1 MTALSPAVEVDAA
14 EVLARCDHLATLT
27 ATPGRIHRAYL
38 TPEHAAANSV
48 TAAWMAAAGMDTWTD
63 AAGNIVGRY
72 AGTDPDAPALLLG
85 SHLDT
90 VPDAGRYDGP
100 LGVMLAIAVVAR
112 LHARGERLPFA
123 IEVFGFGDEEG
134 TRFGATLLGS
144 RAVAG
149 TWDPRWWELEDA
161 DGVTLVEAFQSFGL
175 DPSRVGEAAR
185 SRESVLGYL
194 EAHIEQGPYLE
205 ESGRPLGVV
214 SAIAGARRFQ
224 LTLTGKAG
232 HAGGVPM
239 ERRRDALV
247 GAARAVLDVERLAR
261 AMDCVAT
268 VGMIEVAPGAANVIP
283 GEATFSLDVR
293 AATDETRD
301 ACWRAIQDSIQE
313 FCQERR
319 LSFAVEETHA
329 APAEAP
335 APRLVA
341 AIRDGIAATGDG
353 DPLVLLSKAGHDAM
367 AIAALTDW
375 AMLFI
380 ACTGG
385 VSHHPDEAVEEP
397 DVAAA
402 LDAFEAAVVGLAR

>member
-1 MTALSPAVEVDAA
+1 MTGRDPIVVDAA
-14 EVLARCDHLATLT
+14 EILSRCDHLGSIT
-27 ATPGRIHRAYL
+27 AVPGIVHRAYL
-38 TPEHAAANSV
+38 TPEHAAANAV
-48 TAAWMAAAGMDTWTD
+48 TAAWMADAGMTTWTD
-63 AAGNIVGRY
+63 QAGNIVGRY
-72 AGTDPDAPALLLG
+72 EGSNPHAPTLLLG

-100 LGVMLAIAVVAR
+100 LGVMLAIGVVSR

-123 IEVFGFGDEEG
+123 IDVYGFGDEEG
-134 TRFGATLLGS
+134 TRFGSTLLGS

-149 TWDPRWWELEDA
+149 TWDPRWWELRDS
-161 DGVTLVEAFQSFGL
+161 DGVSLVEAFQAFGL

-185 SRESVLGYL
+185 DAPTVLGYL

-205 ESGRPLGVV
+205 EAGRPLGVV

-224 LTLTGKAG
+224 LTITGKAG

-247 GAARAVLDVERLAR
+247 GASRAVLDIERLAR
-261 AMDCVAT
+261 EMDCVAT

-293 AATDETRD
+293 AATDEGRD
-301 ACWRAIQDSIQE
+301 ACWRAIQDAIQE

-319 LSFAVEETHA
+319 LTFAIDETHS

-335 APRLVA
+335 APRLVDA
-341 AIRDGIAATGDG
+341 VCSGIAATGDA

-367 AIAALTDW
+367 AVAALCDW
-375 AMLFI
+375 AMMFI

-385 VSHHPDEAVEEP
+385 VSHHPDEAVTAA
-397 DVAAA
+397 DVAVA
-402 LDAFEAAVVGLAR
+402 LDAFEAAVLSLAV

>member
-1 MTALSPAVEVDAA
+1 MTRADQATAVDAA
-14 EVLARCDHLATLT
+14 EVLARCDHLGTLT
-27 ATPGRIHRAYL
+27 AVPGIIHRAYL
-38 TPEHAAANSV
+38 TPEHAAANAA

-72 AGTDPDAPALLLG
+72 EGADPEAPVLLLG

-90 VPDAGRYDGP
+90 VPNAGRYDGP

-112 LHARGERLPFA
+112 LHERGERLPFP
-123 IEVFGFGDEEG
+123 IEVIGFGDEEG
-134 TRFGATLLGS
+134 TRFGSTLLGS

-149 TWDPRWWELEDA
+149 TWDPRWWELRDA
-161 DGVTLVEAFQSFGL
+161 EGVTLVEAFQTFGL
-175 DPSRVGEAAR
+175 DPSRVGEAAHDPQR
-185 SRESVLGYL
+185 VLGYL

-205 ESGRPLGVV
+205 EAGRPLGVV
-214 SAIAGARRFQ
+214 SAIAGAHRFQ
-224 LTLTGKAG
+224 LTITGKAG

-239 ERRRDALV
+239 DRRRDALV
-247 GAARAVLDVERLAR
+247 GASQAVLDIERLAR
-261 AMDCVAT
+261 EMDCVAT

-283 GEATFSLDVR
+283 GEASFSLDVR
-293 AATDETRD
+293 AATDEGRD
-301 ACWRAIQDSIQE
+301 ACWRAIQDAIQE

-319 LSFAVEETHA
+319 LVLSIEETHS

-335 APRLVA
+335 APRLVDA
-341 AIRDGIAATGDG
+341 VRAGIAATGDD

-367 AIAALTDW
+367 AIAAMTDW

-380 ACTGG
+380 ACAGG
-385 VSHHPDEAVEEP
+385 VSHHPAEAVTEA

-402 LDAFEAAVVGLAR
+402 LDAFEAAVVSLVR